1 MAVESVVRAMAE
13 RARTVAAHE
22 LPHGELYSVLVDLC
36 EGEAAPAVS
45 SFQFGF
51 QELQTGLLL
60 GKRLKTCFIEVSVK
74 TGSAKMTSA
83 GTFGR
88 DQFKTLAETPGL
100 EFPPPALD
108 LRGLQLEVE
117 DVWRIL
123 AATSPFGANMGEIAL
138 SIFVHEGRLAWRALQ
153 DVAAVGFRT
162 VFLDAADGHVLYEKV
177 DRRR

>member
-1 MAVESVVRAMAE
+1 MADESLVRAMAE
-13 RARTVAAHE
+13 RARTAAAHE
-22 LPHGELYSVLVDLC
+22 LRHGELYSVLVDLC
-36 EGEAAPAVS
+36 QDEAAPAVA

-51 QELQTGLLL
+51 QELKSGRLF
-60 GKRLKTCFIEVSVK
+60 GKKLKTCFIEVSVK
-74 TGSAKMTSA
+74 TGSARMTSS
-83 GTFGR
+83 GTYGP
-88 DQFKTLAETPGL
+88 DQFKTLAATPGL

-123 AATSPFGANMGEIAL
+123 AATSPFGANMGEVAL

-153 DVAAVGFRT
+153 EVAAVGFRT
-162 VFLDAADGHVLYEKV
+162 LFLDAGDGQVLYEKV

>member
-1 MAVESVVRAMAE
+1 MAE
-13 RARTVAAHE
+13 QARTVAARE
-22 LPHGELYSVLVDLC
+22 LRHGELYSVLVDLSPD
-36 EGEAAPAVS
+36 ETPAVS

-51 QELQTGLLL
+51 QELKSGLLS
-60 GKRLKTCFIEVSVK
+60 GPQLKTCFVEVSVK
-74 TGSAKMTSA
+74 TGSARLMSS
-83 GTFGR
+83 GTFGP
-88 DQFKTLAETPGL
+88 DQFKALAAIPGN

-123 AATSPFGANMGEIAL
+123 ATTSPFGANTGEVAL
-138 SIFVHEGRLAWRALQ
+138 SLFVHEGRLAWRALQ

-162 VFLDAADGHVLYEKV
+162 LFLDAGDGQVLYEKV

>member
-1 MAVESVVRAMAE
+1 MADESVVRAMAE
-13 RARTVAAHE
+13 QARTVAARE
-22 LPHGELYSVLVDLC
+22 LRHGELYSALVDLC
-36 EGEAAPAVS
+36 PGEAPAVA

-51 QELQTGLLL
+51 QELTSGLMF

-74 TGSAKMTSA
+74 ARSARMTSA
-83 GTFGR
+83 GTYGPE
-88 DQFKTLAETPGL
+88 QFKTLAETPGL

-123 AATSPFGANMGEIAL
+123 QTTSPFGAKMGEVAL

-153 DVAAVGFRT
+153 DVDRVGFRT
-162 VFLDAADGHVLYEKV
+162 LFLDAGDGHVLYEKV